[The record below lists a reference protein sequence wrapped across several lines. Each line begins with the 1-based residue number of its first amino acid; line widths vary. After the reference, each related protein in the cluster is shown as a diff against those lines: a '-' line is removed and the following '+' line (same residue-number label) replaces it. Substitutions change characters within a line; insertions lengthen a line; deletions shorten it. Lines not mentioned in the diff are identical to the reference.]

1 MGGNCLTE
9 SLSLPH
15 LLSLLSP
22 PHTSLYTHFPFFPWN
37 FLLYL
42 SPTLFT
48 ALNLCKALYALYFS
62 FNVLKIVLSIVYT
75 PILLP
80 FSPLRCQY
88 YEHLLCR
95 LWHFVFFSF
104 RLSFSIHNFHH
115 VVFICHYSSCMSTS
129 LYIFSL
135 PNSLS
140 YFSFIPLVSQT
151 QNRVSR
157 SLCTTCALSVTPSES
172 QRPSDHIAWWFAPSM
187 KTRLRSWS
195 AMAEPCCGS
204 SEPTPAKLPILGTHT
219 YAESQIILQSYI
231 TISQLKARR
240 NG

>member
-1 MGGNCLTE
+1 M
-9 SLSLPH
+9 LSI
-15 LLSLLSP
+15 
-22 PHTSLYTHFPFFPWN
+22 
-37 FLLYL
+37 FLLMCSKLFFQSYIL
-42 SPTLFT
+42 LFFFLFSPSVVSIMNIYSVDFDI
-48 ALNLCKALYALYFS
+48 LYF
-62 FNVLKIVLSIVYT
+62 
-75 PILLP
+75 
-80 FSPLRCQY
+80 FS
-88 YEHLLCR
+88 
-95 LWHFVFFSF
+95 S

-219 YAESQIILQSYI
+219 HTRMQ
-231 TISQLKARR
+231 KAK
-240 NG
+240 